1 MMESLKSDYFG
12 EEPIKLNE
20 LDYAKNR
27 IEELENEVSS
37 LKQEILDVVEDRKIH
52 EKKGVA
58 MVKELKKQLHFEKKR
73 AEKLQEK
80 LQEVL
85 SDSSALSVDTS
96 SCRKANAAGDE
107 FESCDIFCNNSN
119 SFTPQKGNDS
129 SSVGSWSFMSSHKER
144 YNSAARASSQY
155 SGSEGNGKENSPS
168 HSLLSEHQ
176 RLLANFETL
185 EKENGELVSRI
196 TKLQQDKWVA
206 EEKINHLELSTA
218 AMADDIL
225 RKTQLIQHYCMEGR
239 PDPHHPQQDKLTVKR
254 VVDFIKDKGDE
265 NLRDI
270 NRKTQRMLEETLT
283 KNMHLQLN
291 LETLSGEVVTL
302 KKVIND
308 CERCSQATLANDSL
322 ARR

>member
-107 FESCDIFCNNSN
+107 FESTIRINCDIFFNNS
-119 SFTPQKGNDS
+119 TK
-129 SSVGSWSFMSSHKER
+129 
-144 YNSAARASSQY
+144 
-155 SGSEGNGKENSPS
+155 
-168 HSLLSEHQ
+168 
-176 RLLANFETL
+176 RLLL
-185 EKENGELVSRI
+185 R
-196 TKLQQDKWVA
+196 QR
-206 EEKINHLELSTA
+206 LELSRLLELHVVA
-218 AMADDIL
+218 QGALQLGGARLEPIL
-225 RKTQLIQHYCMEGR
+225 GLGRQRQGELAEPLAPLRTPASARQLRDARKGERRAGE
-239 PDPHHPQQDKLTVKR
+239 PHHEAAAGQVGGGGEDQPPGAEHG
-254 VVDFIKDKGDE
+254 GDGG
-265 NLRDI
+265 R
-270 NRKTQRMLEETLT
+270 
-283 KNMHLQLN
+283 HLAEDAAHPAL
-291 LETLSGEVVTL
+291 LHGGTARSAPSAAG
-302 KKVIND
+302 
-308 CERCSQATLANDSL
+308 QADRE
-322 ARR
+322 ARRRLHQGQGRREPARHQPQDAADAGGDADEEHALAAQLGDAERRGGQSEEGDQ